1 MSITTTSHDLIL
13 LIRRT
18 YHEKTSSPYQKNQ
31 MQNSLLESSVINHSS
46 SVLPRPLWCIYCM
59 IHEYEAMGNLK
70 LMVFEKF
77 KCNFI
82 KGLAPVHCVV
92 YRLALSYKT
101 QHTDGGER
109 TVFLCVKQSI
119 NNVVSKKL
127 NGFSASSSQL
137 ASSPSRSDTRALLMS
152 SSS

>member
-1 MSITTTSHDLIL
+1 
-13 LIRRT
+13 
-18 YHEKTSSPYQKNQ
+18 
-31 MQNSLLESSVINHSS
+31 
-46 SVLPRPLWCIYCM
+46 M
-59 IHEYEAMGNLK
+59 IHEYEAMGNLD
-70 LMVFEKF
+70 LMVIFEKF

-92 YRLALSYKT
+92 YRLALLYKT

-127 NGFSASSSQL
+127 NGFSASSAQL
-137 ASSPSRSDTRALLMS
+137 ASKLSVSLRYTES
-152 SSS
+152 SANVFFILAKTKKEICVL

>member
-1 MSITTTSHDLIL
+1 
-13 LIRRT
+13 
-18 YHEKTSSPYQKNQ
+18 
-31 MQNSLLESSVINHSS
+31 
-46 SVLPRPLWCIYCM
+46 M
-59 IHEYEAMGNLK
+59 IHEYDAMGNLD
-70 LMVFEKF
+70 LMILFEKF

-92 YRLALSYKT
+92 YRLALLYKT

-127 NGFSASSSQL
+127 NGFSASAQL
-137 ASSPSRSDTRALLMS
+137 AKGQLISKANFLVLI
-152 SSS
+152 

>member
-1 MSITTTSHDLIL
+1 
-13 LIRRT
+13 
-18 YHEKTSSPYQKNQ
+18 
-31 MQNSLLESSVINHSS
+31 
-46 SVLPRPLWCIYCM
+46 
-59 IHEYEAMGNLK
+59 MGNLD
-70 LMVFEKF
+70 LMVLFEKF

-92 YRLALSYKT
+92 YRLALLYKT

-127 NGFSASSSQL
+127 NGFSASAQL
-137 ASSPSRSDTRALLMS
+137 KVAFFQKVQFFFQISKSPKQIIPKNYPELEI
-152 SSS
+152 